1 MSPEAI
7 GNGSG
12 TFRVPQVTWSSPV
25 TNRFLLDA
33 GFGGNYNGY
42 GHRERKGNTTRPL
55 IRVSE
60 QCAAGCPANG
70 NIPGLVYRSQ
80 DWLDAWQ
87 GSWNWRASASYVTG
101 AHSLKIGYQGNFLTD
116 DQVWYTNDEQL
127 AYRLN
132 NGVPNQLTQYI
143 APVSARFA
151 RGVLRDL
158 CPGAVD
164 ARPAD
169 AAGRAS
175 V

>member
-70 NIPGLVYRSQ
+70 DIPGLVYRSQ

-87 GSWNWRASASYVTG
+87 GLMELARLGLLCHWVRTASRSDTRETSSPTIRSG
-101 AHSLKIGYQGNFLTD
+101 TPTTSNSPIG
-116 DQVWYTNDEQL
+116 
-127 AYRLN
+127 
-132 NGVPNQLTQYI
+132 
-143 APVSARFA
+143 
-151 RGVLRDL
+151 
-158 CPGAVD
+158 
-164 ARPAD
+164 
-169 AAGRAS
+169 
-175 V
+175 